1 MVKEFWRKYPRW
13 VWIVMVLALI
23 SIDQSTKAFF
33 ASTIP
38 LGSAIEVTSWFNFVH
53 VLNTG
58 AAFSILADAG
68 GWQRWFFIFMGVLVL
83 LPITLLCLLRKID
96 PAECWICAGVVAGGG
111 SNLIDR
117 IQTGAV
123 VDFLDVHWKALHWP
137 AFNLADVF
145 IVSAMFAWVGLSI
158 IMSQRP
164 PTDLCKESL

>member
-68 GWQRWFFIFMGVLVL
+68 GWQRWFFIFIGVLVL

>member
-1 MVKEFWRKYPRW
+1 
-13 VWIVMVLALI
+13 MVLALI

-68 GWQRWFFIFMGVLVL
+68 GWQRWFFIFIGVLVL

>member
-1 MVKEFWRKYPRW
+1 
-13 VWIVMVLALI
+13 MVLALI

-96 PAECWICAGVVAGGG
+96 PAECWIGAGVVAGGG

>member
-1 MVKEFWRKYPRW
+1 
-13 VWIVMVLALI
+13 MVLALI

-83 LPITLLCLLRKID
+83 LPVTLLCLLRKID

>member
-1 MVKEFWRKYPRW
+1 MVQYFWREYPRW
-13 VWIVMVLALI
+13 VWIVVVLVLI

-96 PAECWICAGVVAGGG
+96 PAECWIGAGVVAGGG

>member
-1 MVKEFWRKYPRW
+1 
-13 VWIVMVLALI
+13 MVLALI

-68 GWQRWFFIFMGVLVL
+68 GWQRWFFIFIGVLVL

-96 PAECWICAGVVAGGG
+96 PAECWICACVVAGGG